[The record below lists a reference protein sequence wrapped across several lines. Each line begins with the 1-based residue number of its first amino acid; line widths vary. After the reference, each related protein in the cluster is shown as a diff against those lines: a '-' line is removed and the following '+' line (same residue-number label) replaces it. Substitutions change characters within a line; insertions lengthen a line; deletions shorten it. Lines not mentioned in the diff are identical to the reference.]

1 MCCSTIT
8 MCIKC
13 REKFTNPLAQI
24 NLIDDDYGIAFDLL
38 FYATNIKKEV
48 SSVLTPF
55 FFLKKVWKKKSHN
68 MLYLTLDPR
77 FKSFHLVSSFIGH
90 EKNVSIIEK
99 YDRWSLYLLLLK
111 YYHYLHPIVESEI
124 GCANQIIYENPNLD
138 FF

>member
-1 MCCSTIT
+1 

-55 FFLKKVWKKKSHN
+55 FFLKKV
-68 MLYLTLDPR
+68 
-77 FKSFHLVSSFIGH
+77 
-90 EKNVSIIEK
+90 
-99 YDRWSLYLLLLK
+99 
-111 YYHYLHPIVESEI
+111 
-124 GCANQIIYENPNLD
+124 
-138 FF
+138 